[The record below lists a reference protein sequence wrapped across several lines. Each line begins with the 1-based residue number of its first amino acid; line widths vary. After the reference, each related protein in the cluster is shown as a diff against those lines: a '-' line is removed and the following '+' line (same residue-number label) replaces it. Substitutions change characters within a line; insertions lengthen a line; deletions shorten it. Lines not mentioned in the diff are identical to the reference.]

1 MAPSLSLLP
10 SDHPY
15 IPPLCRSFSRFD
27 SSTPALVFTGSVP
40 VPVPPTFVLVRC
52 RNRAS
57 EPSKQASRSR
67 IPAEGGGRRKEG
79 GRSIGSAG
87 AAAAAK
93 DRADET
99 TRGNSS
105 SSSLFNLAAV
115 CSSVHSVAHSLTH
128 QHLRFESKR
137 TLATDR
143 GDVKL

>member
-1 MAPSLSLLP
+1 MAPSLSLPP

-79 GRSIGSAG
+79 GRSIGSA
-87 AAAAAK
+87 AAAK

-143 GDVKL
+143 GDIEL

>member
-1 MAPSLSLLP
+1 MSHLALSVLSLSLARSIGVLGARIWPPLSLSLPP

-27 SSTPALVFTGSVP
+27 SSTPALVFTGP
-40 VPVPPTFVLVRC
+40 LPVPPTFVLVRC

-79 GRSIGSAG
+79 GRSIGSA
-87 AAAAAK
+87 AAAK

-99 TRGNSS
+99 RRGNSS

-115 CSSVHSVAHSLTH
+115 C
-128 QHLRFESKR
+128 
-137 TLATDR
+137 
-143 GDVKL
+143 